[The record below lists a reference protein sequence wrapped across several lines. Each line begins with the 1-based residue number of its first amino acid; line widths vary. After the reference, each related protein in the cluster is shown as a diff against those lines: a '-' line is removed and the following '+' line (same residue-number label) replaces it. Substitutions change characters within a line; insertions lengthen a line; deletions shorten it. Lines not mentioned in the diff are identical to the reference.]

1 MRSLFLIACLS
12 LFSVACTSNGGA
24 QVEHHPD
31 RPACMDAATELEDK
45 AHKEVRLGVNRLK
58 KEKRAM
64 HYDLAM
70 GYLRDA
76 RQLYEDE
83 LLSGKGTPESRRSA
97 EIQIERINE
106 DIQRLHDEKPL

>member
-1 MRSLFLIACLS
+1 MRSLLLIASLS
-12 LFSVACTSNGGA
+12 LFSVACTSGNKNPVA
-24 QVEHHPD
+24 HHPD
-31 RPACMDAATELEDK
+31 RPDCMDSAIELEDM

-83 LLSGKGTPESRRSA
+83 VLAGKGTPESQRSA
-97 EIQIERINE
+97 NMQIERLSNE
-106 DIQRLHDEKPL
+106 IQRLHDEKPL

>member
-1 MRSLFLIACLS
+1 MRSLLLIASLS
-12 LFSVACTSNGGA
+12 LFSVACTSSGGSA
-24 QVEHHPD
+24 VEHHAD
-31 RPACMDAATELEDK
+31 RPACMDAATELEDQ

-70 GYLRDA
+70 GYPRDA

-83 LLSGKGTPESRRSA
+83 LLAGKGTPESQRA
-97 EIQIERINE
+97 AKIQIERLSDE
-106 DIQRLHDEKPL
+106 IQRLHDEKPL